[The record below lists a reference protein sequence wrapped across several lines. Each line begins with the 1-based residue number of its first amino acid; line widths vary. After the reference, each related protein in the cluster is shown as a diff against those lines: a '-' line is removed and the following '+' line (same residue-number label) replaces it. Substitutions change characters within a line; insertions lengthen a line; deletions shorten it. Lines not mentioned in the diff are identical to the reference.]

1 MVTQNSPTFTPTAQ
15 KIADRLTAYL
25 GPHTARTAVKT
36 FCLKAFSRGPE
47 TLMPNDVPH
56 LLQALRPMLKTF
68 VGKARCEVILE
79 AIAKE
84 CNR

>member
-1 MVTQNSPTFTPTAQ
+1 MQNSSAFTPTAQ
-15 KIADRLTAYL
+15 KIADRLAAYL

-47 TLMPNDVPH
+47 TLSPADVPQ
-56 LLQALRPMLKTF
+56 LLQSLRPMLKTF
-68 VGKARCEVILE
+68 VGKARCELVLD

-84 CNR
+84 AGR